1 MNTSNKAS
9 GFHIGTSSFEPDN
22 RVLSSYL
29 ADGTLTKRYFS
40 SVRTRTTVRV
50 NSKGDTI
57 VRTIREPVIDHTLYR
72 GDWEISGYPGSG
84 VWRLNTPEGI
94 ARVVKNG
101 ATSDAGRTF
110 THLWYVRDRLGSVR
124 TVVDD
129 NGTIRQCTMFYPSGL
144 PVQLFGTERVT
155 DRAHIGNRWSNFAG
169 LGWHDNTARWHDAIL
184 DRFTTPDPKAAD
196 YPSFSPYSHC
206 AANPLRFT
214 DPTGMDIYIFN
225 EYGVLTN
232 VENYDAADIVKV
244 GEKDEV
250 AVFTPGTI
258 EKHKDLKWDSDG
270 SWFVMQIRGDENG
283 TEAFEY
289 LARNTKVEWSQLM
302 LGQEG
307 EKGLNIVSTSHCE
320 IHDKSGPNLVFLQY
334 QYGYNVRQDIHSH
347 PDDSRPSGISKYNV
361 VRNEHDLAHALS
373 HWKLSL
379 LMKKRIIHKVYKPG
393 LNVYEEYFPY
403 FFYRNKHGYIV
414 K

>member
-1 MNTSNKAS
+1 MNGNVLRFPNNTSFIDVGNK
-9 GFHIGTSSFEPDN
+9 
-22 RVLSSYL
+22 VYSSYL
-29 ADGTLTKRYFS
+29 PDETLMTRQFR

-129 NGTIRQCTMFYPSGL
+129 EGTIRQCTMYYPSGL

-169 LGWHDNTARWHDAIL
+169 LGWHDNIARWHDAIL

-196 YPSFSPYSHC
+196 YPSFSPYAHC

-214 DPTGMDIYIFN
+214 DPTGERPIVYIETNSWGHVFLSTG
-225 EYGVLTN
+225 EGASLTVYTYGRYGNTWKNIPSVGSTAGEGILIRLKGN
-232 VENYDAADIVKV
+232 DAQRLIN
-244 GEKDEV
+244 DEDKR
-250 AVFTPGTI
+250 F
-258 EKHKDLKWDSDG
+258 
-270 SWFVMQIRGDENG
+270 
-283 TEAFEY
+283 
-289 LARNTKVEWSQLM
+289 
-302 LGQEG
+302 
-307 EKGLNIVSTSHCE
+307 GLNAFTFEQDKDAEINAYFDNILQEKSADPSNKRDVKSIGKGIVIDE
-320 IHDKSGPNLVFLQY
+320 
-334 QYGYNVRQDIHSH
+334 
-347 PDDSRPSGISKYNV
+347 YNV
-361 VRNEHDLAHALS
+361 VNNNCVTTTLNAIQAKTPIKFSVSFSLRALIS
-373 HWKLSL
+373 ERYHSKS
-379 LMKKRIIHKVYKPG
+379 
-393 LNVYEEYFPY
+393 
-403 FFYRNKHGYIV
+403 
-414 K
+414 